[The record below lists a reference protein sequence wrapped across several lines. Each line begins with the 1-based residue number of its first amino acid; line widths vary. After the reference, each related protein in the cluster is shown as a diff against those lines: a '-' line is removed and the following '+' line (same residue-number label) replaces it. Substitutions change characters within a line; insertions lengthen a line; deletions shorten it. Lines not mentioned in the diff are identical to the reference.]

1 MTARPSE
8 ALVVH
13 RVIEDSRGRFQP
25 GDWVR
30 SNMHIIRR

>member
-1 MTARPSE
+1 M
-8 ALVVH
+8 
-13 RVIEDSRGRFQP
+13 EDSRGRFQP